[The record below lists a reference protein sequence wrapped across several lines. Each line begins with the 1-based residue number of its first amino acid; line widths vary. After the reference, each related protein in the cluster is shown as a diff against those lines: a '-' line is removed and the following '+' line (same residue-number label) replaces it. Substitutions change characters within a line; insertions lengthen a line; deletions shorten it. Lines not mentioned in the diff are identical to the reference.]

1 MTLFILYPKTWGNIY
16 AKGNIRD
23 ASWREGERRG
33 VGGNR
38 GGRGCVV
45 RRVHRLALHRGGNAA
60 EQGTGVGG
68 GRTGNGGGWGN
79 PFIEIE

>member
-33 VGGNR
+33 VGGKR

-60 EQGTGVGG
+60 EQGTGVGEEG
-68 GRTGNGGGWGN
+68 QGMEGGGG
-79 PFIEIE
+79 IHS

>member
-33 VGGNR
+33 VGGKR

-60 EQGTGVGG
+60 EQGTVGWGRKDREWRGG
-68 GRTGNGGGWGN
+68 GG
-79 PFIEIE
+79 IHS